1 MANVNPDSPEHWGKR
16 RSNFTINGR
25 DADAPRPSYTPPAPA
40 QPQRPATRAEQ
51 ASRRSAGPP
60 GLPGQPRRLH
70 RRTDLTD
77 EGLADARAELAS
89 QHAHK
94 VDATEADVIAL
105 RDGAAADYAA
115 TRARLG
121 TVEHTPE
128 GQSKASRD
136 WQRHERAIAN
146 AKSPTS
152 KLRELIATVPDSE
165 LGVLLQEGPAYLDAS
180 GQPSA
185 SVDQAVEQ
193 RSSDLAAARQRLE
206 KANRLVEVAQVD
218 TALLRRDSR
227 PTARRRDRWSTR
239 RSSGSTPTPRKD
251 VAR

>member
-51 ASRRSAGPP
+51 AFSAFEQARQDYRAS
-60 GLPGQPRRLH
+60 LDALH

-185 SVDQAVEQ
+185 WVDQAVEQ

-218 TALLRRDSR
+218 TALLRKGFQTDSPPTR
-227 PTARRRDRWSTR
+227 PLVDATKLGFDPDA
-239 RSSGSTPTPRKD
+239 
-251 VAR
+251 A